1 LQIHPERAM
10 KRFIFVLLLAIIVTI
25 PGIADGGWGMGTL
38 AGTVLGPSG
47 APVAG
52 ARVTS
57 QNADGQHPQATVTN
71 AQGRFFFP
79 QLVHGLYDVRAYH
92 NGVWSEWKQNI
103 AVYTGEQTEVTLRLP
118 GKTAK
123 AK

>member
-1 LQIHPERAM
+1 M
-10 KRFIFVLLLAIIVTI
+10 KRSILFLLLAAVVAI
-25 PGIADGGWGMGTL
+25 PGIAGGGWGQGTL
-38 AGTVLGPSG
+38 AGTVLDSHG

-57 QNADGQHPQATVTN
+57 QNADGVHPRATLTN

-79 QLVHGLYDVRAYH
+79 KLWHGLYDARAYH
-92 NGVWSEWKQNI
+92 HGVWSDWKHNI
-103 AVYTGEQTEVTLRLP
+103 NVYTGRQTEVTLVLP
-118 GKTAK
+118 AAPPK